1 MNSQS
6 KQKARLIS
14 PRRKCHTHEKS
25 LLTSRF
31 LGGFVVTFRRLFNQT
46 HPNRLGRD
54 LNSAD
59 LAVDQSP
66 DFLNVG
72 FEFSLR
78 DTRSFLSNTAKPFGL
93 TATGYTPAGYRSLT
107 CKMT

>member
-1 MNSQS
+1 M
-6 KQKARLIS
+6 KK
-14 PRRKCHTHEKS
+14 T

-31 LGGFVVTFRRLFNQT
+31 LGGFVVTLRRLFNQAHT
-46 HPNRLGRD
+46 NRLGRD
-54 LNSAD
+54 LDSAD

-72 FEFSLR
+72 FEFSLA
-78 DTRSFLSNTAKPFGL
+78 DTRSSLSHAAKPFGL
-93 TATGYTPAGYRSLT
+93 TATGYTPAGYRFLT